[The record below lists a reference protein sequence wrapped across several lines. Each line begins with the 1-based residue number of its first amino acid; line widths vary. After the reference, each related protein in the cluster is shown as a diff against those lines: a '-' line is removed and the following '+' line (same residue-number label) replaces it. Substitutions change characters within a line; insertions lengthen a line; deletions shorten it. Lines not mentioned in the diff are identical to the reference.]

1 MQAINVLLFDVDG
14 VLVEP
19 RAYRLCI
26 DRTLEV
32 LLPQIGIA
40 TPSDFL
46 PSYDDVSY
54 FEAQGIHDC
63 WDITNII
70 YAQIVAATGD
80 RPNRA
85 TDLVIPAY
93 QPFVDRI
100 RRANAELHPP
110 SVAASLLAVR
120 TDAPNDFAE
129 QKKFTELVDCLH
141 GSRSVYKSHVTRL
154 FQNILLG
161 SSIFESTYNLPSQ
174 YDGKPLLQAEDRVL
188 LGTATV
194 EKLKDLHARAPEHW
208 KMAIYTARPSLKPE
222 FAGGSSAGYSPEAE
236 IARQSA
242 GLNKFPL
249 IGMGTMEF
257 LAERTNDLAQN
268 LVKPKTTQ
276 AFAALLSAL
285 NGSVNM
291 NLLEQAL
298 AMGVRDALPESTAL
312 AQWKDTPL
320 NIYVFEDTV
329 SGIIPMDI
337 VAKRLRE
344 HGYSINLTSLGIA
357 KQKDKREAL
366 LKFCPA
372 VYDDVNDAFDFVM
385 SKTPQ
390 AAIEEAK

>member
-1 MQAINVLLFDVDG
+1 MNATNVLLFDVDG

-19 RAYRLCI
+19 CAYRICI

-40 TPSDFL
+40 TPAELL
-46 PSYDDVSY
+46 PSHDDVSY

-70 YAQIVAATGD
+70 YAQIVAAIWD
-80 RPNRA
+80 RPNKTA
-85 TDLVIPAY
+85 PLIIPNY
-93 QPFVDRI
+93 KPFVDRI
-100 RRANAELHPP
+100 RQANSDTHPP
-110 SVAASLLAVR
+110 SVAATLLTTRVNSTAGS
-120 TDAPNDFAE
+120 E
-129 QKKFTELVDCLH
+129 KLTELVECLR
-141 GSRSVYKSHVTRL
+141 GSRSVYKSRVTRL

-174 YDGKPLLQAEDRVL
+174 YNGGPLLQAEDRVL
-188 LGTATV
+188 ISTATV
-194 EKLKDLHARAPEHW
+194 AKLKDLHARAPEQW
-208 KMAIYTARPSLKPE
+208 KMAVYTARPSLKPD

-236 IARQSA
+236 IAQQSA
-242 GLNKFPL
+242 ALNELPL

-257 LAERTNDLAQN
+257 LAERTGELAQD
-268 LVKPKTTQ
+268 LVKPNTTQ

-285 NGSVNM
+285 HGSVKL
-291 NLLEQAL
+291 NLLEQAYEL
-298 AMGVRDALPESTAL
+298 GAREGSPRDSVLDP
-312 AQWKDTPL
+312 WKHTPL

-344 HGYSINLTSLGIA
+344 YGYSINLTCLGIA
-357 KQKDKREAL
+357 TQKDKRETL

-372 VYDDVNDAFDFVM
+372 VYDDVNGAFDSVI
-385 SKTPQ
+385 STTPHTV
-390 AAIEEAK
+390 IKETK

>member
-1 MQAINVLLFDVDG
+1 
-14 VLVEP
+14 
-19 RAYRLCI
+19 
-26 DRTLEV
+26 
-32 LLPQIGIA
+32 
-40 TPSDFL
+40 
-46 PSYDDVSY
+46 
-54 FEAQGIHDC
+54 
-63 WDITNII
+63 
-70 YAQIVAATGD
+70 
-80 RPNRA
+80 
-85 TDLVIPAY
+85 
-93 QPFVDRI
+93 
-100 RRANAELHPP
+100 
-110 SVAASLLAVR
+110 
-120 TDAPNDFAE
+120 
-129 QKKFTELVDCLH
+129 
-141 GSRSVYKSHVTRL
+141 VYKSHVTRL

-188 LGTATV
+188 ISAATV
-194 EKLKDLHARAPEHW
+194 AKLKDLHARAPEHW

-242 GLNKFPL
+242 DLSKFPL

-257 LAERTNDLAQN
+257 LAERTNQLAQD
-268 LVKPKTTQ
+268 LVKPNTTQ

-285 NGSVNM
+285 NGSVNL
-291 NLLEQAL
+291 NLLEQAQ
-298 AMGVRDALPESTAL
+298 AMGMRDAPPESTTL
-312 AQWKDTPL
+312 AQWKNTPL

-372 VYDDVNDAFDFVM
+372 VYDDVNNAFDFVM
-385 SKTPQ
+385 SKRPQ